1 MTSEVLPEVIAERP
15 TAVDLPGRSPW
26 LRFGLAFL
34 IGLLVVF
41 GLATAALYAYEQT
54 YAGRILP
61 GVRIGSVDLSGL
73 DPETAAARLAA
84 AYAPLAGGEIRLVAD
99 GAERLL
105 PLDQIGRGPDVEA
118 MAAAAMAVGR
128 SGSPFERAIIEVRT
142 AVAGVELAPL
152 VRYDAAALEHRLA
165 ATLASLERPPQD
177 AAVRDG
183 EAGFVVEPGYYGL
196 AVDEAAILARVRGAL
211 AAPSPIGTLTIA
223 VERTSV
229 RPAVTTIDAEIAKTR
244 AERMAADL
252 LVTAGPDHWTIDGST
267 VRRWLRFEVTSDGR
281 YLPVVDT
288 EQVARSL
295 GDLAK
300 KVARKPQDA
309 RFLTGRNGQ
318 VVGVEAGVDGRELD
332 VGPTVERIVA
342 ALNRRG
348 AEAADG
354 PVELAVRSIAPAL
367 TTEEAEKVAPQMTKI
382 SQWTTY
388 FEISE
393 RNGFGANIWIPARD
407 IDGQVVGPGETFDFW
422 KALGPITYERGY
434 RDGGAIIN
442 GKTEPTG
449 ALAGGICSTSTTLFN
464 AALRAGFKMGARRNH
479 YYYISRYPLGLDATV
494 FQSAS
499 GSVQTMSW
507 TNDTPYPVLIRG
519 YTGRS
524 GGRGYVRFELWSVPN
539 GRTVSFTKPIVKNVK
554 KATDTVEY
562 TSTLPAG
569 VRKRVEYPVDG
580 MDVWVTRTVRDRSG
594 AIIHQETYYSHY
606 TRITGVVLVG
616 TGGSKS
622 TGGGG
627 TPAPSPT
634 PAPSQEPA
642 PSPTPAPSPN
652 P

>member
-1 MTSEVLPEVIAERP
+1 MTSQALPEIVTEQVPAI
-15 TAVDLPGRSPW
+15 DLPGRSPW

-34 IGLLVVF
+34 IGLLAVF
-41 GLATAALYAYEQT
+41 AATIGALFAYEQT

-61 GVRIGSVDLSGL
+61 GVRVGAVDLSGL
-73 DPETAAARLAA
+73 DPRAAAARLSA
-84 AYAPLAGGEIRLVAD
+84 AYAPLAGGEVRLVAD
-99 GAERLL
+99 GDERRL
-105 PLDQIGRGPDVEA
+105 PLDQVGRGPDVEA
-118 MAAAAMAVGR
+118 MVAAAMAVGR
-128 SGSPFERAIIEVRT
+128 SGSPLERAIAEVRT
-142 AVAGVELAPL
+142 AIAGLQLGPL
-152 VRYDAAALEHRLA
+152 VRYDAAALERRLA
-165 ATLASLERPPQD
+165 ATLASLEVAPKD
-177 AAVRDG
+177 AAVRVT
-183 EAGFVVEPGYYGL
+183 EAGFVVEPGRYGR
-196 AVDEAAILARVRGAL
+196 AVDEARVLEAMRGAL
-211 AAPSPIGTLTIA
+211 AAPAVIETLTVP
-223 VERTSV
+223 VERTPV
-229 RPAVTTIDAEIAKTR
+229 RPTVTTIDAEIAQSR

-252 LVTAGPDHWTIDGST
+252 IVTAGSDRWTIDGATIRS
-267 VRRWLRFEVTSDGR
+267 WLRFTVMSDGR
-281 YLPVVDT
+281 YLPVVDG
-288 EQVARSL
+288 EALQRY
-295 GDLAK
+295 LADFAS

-309 RFLTGRNGQ
+309 RFLVGRNGQ
-318 VVGVEAGVDGRELD
+318 IVGVEAGVEGRALD

-348 AEAADG
+348 AEATDG
-354 PVELAVRSIAPAL
+354 PVELAVQSIAPSL
-367 TTEEAEKVAPQMTKI
+367 TTEEAEQVAPQMTKI

-393 RNGFGANIWIPARD
+393 RNGFGANIWIPAKD
-407 IDGQVVGPGETFDFW
+407 IDGQVVGPGQTFDFW
-422 KALGPITYERGY
+422 KALGPITYARGY

-519 YTGRS
+519 YTGTTR
-524 GGRGYVRFELWSVPN
+524 GRGYVRFELWSVPN
-539 GRTVSFTKPIVKNVK
+539 DRTVTFTKPIVKNVQ

-562 TSTLPAG
+562 TDTLPAG

-580 MDVWVTRTVRDRSG
+580 MDVWVTRVVRDRSG

-616 TGGSKS
+616 TGGSAPPSGGS
-622 TGGGG
+622 T
-627 TPAPSPT
+627 PPPSPT
-634 PAPSQEPA
+634 PTAEPT
-642 PSPTPAPSPN
+642 PSPTPLPSPS